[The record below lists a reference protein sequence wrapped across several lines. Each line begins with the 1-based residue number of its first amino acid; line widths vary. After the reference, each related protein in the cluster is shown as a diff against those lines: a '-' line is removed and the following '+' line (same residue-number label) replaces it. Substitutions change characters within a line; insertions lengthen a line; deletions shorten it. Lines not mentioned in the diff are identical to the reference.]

1 MICVLRAALIV
12 LCTGLILGACTKK
25 VPPPAEPLP
34 IPPPVEEP
42 QPEPP
47 PPPPPPP
54 RPKPAPAAPPRAAP
68 TEFDGLSKAEVVAL
82 LGEAPEQ
89 TERNPGQLWIYRA
102 GPCTAELLFLLDVVR
117 NDRFVAEWHV
127 TGTDGTPAGQ
137 QRCLQRIGK
146 RYGK

>member
-1 MICVLRAALIV
+1 MLRAILIAL
-12 LCTGLILGACTKK
+12 CAGLILGACTKK
-25 VPPPAEPLP
+25 APLPPEPLP
-34 IPPPVEEP
+34 IPPPMEEP

-47 PPPPPPP
+47 PPPPPPS
-54 RPKPAPAAPPRAAP
+54 RPKPAPVTPPRPTP
-68 TEFDGLSKAEVVAL
+68 TEFNGLSKAEVIAL

-89 TERNPGQLWIYRA
+89 TERNPGHLWIYRA

-117 NDRFVAEWHV
+117 NDRFVADWHV